1 MGHPF
6 DRRTARSRASLSVM
20 IAVVLMVGV
29 ALPAGIALA
38 RADQGAQASNPGQLS
53 QDIVAKATGGGT
65 VMAPPNVVASFGFNG
80 KRPPGFECCG
90 FAQGRINYDRHAVTV
105 GGRHVN
111 VPVTLMEAEI
121 SGNTGRATLSGDCN
135 GTGAECSYSA
145 RSVIVYVEDNAE
157 PGTTDVFR
165 IFFCEFAPFLPPPDF
180 NGMTPP
186 LGCTLGVEGGTLR
199 SGNIQ
204 VRP

>member
-1 MGHPF
+1 MGHPL

-20 IAVVLMVGV
+20 IAVVLTLGV

-38 RADQGAQASNPGQLS
+38 RADQGAQAANPGQQS

-65 VMAPPNVVASFGFNG
+65 VTVPVNVVASFGVNG
-80 KRPPGFECCG
+80 KRPPGFEGGG
-90 FAQGRINYDRHAVTV
+90 FAQGRINYDRHAITPA
-105 GGRHVN
+105 GRHVN
-111 VPVTLMEAEI
+111 VPVTLMQAEI
-121 SGNTGRATLSGDCN
+121 TGNGGRATLSGDCN
-135 GTGAECSYSA
+135 GAGGQCSNSA
-145 RSVIVYVEDNAE
+145 RSVIVYVVDNAE

-180 NGMTPP
+180 DGMTPP